1 MEQTNTHTDITDDLC
16 RYPHDFLT
24 LADAIPSIR
33 GSFYQGTPMQSIQR
47 LVAEEFA
54 AVNELIMAE
63 LHSDVPLVEDIGH
76 HLIHAGGKRLRPLLT
91 LLCAGLSGG
100 IKRDHIALAAIIE
113 FIHTAT
119 LLHDDVVDISALR
132 RGKPTAN
139 AQWGNAPSVLVGDF
153 LYSRAFQMMVRIGHL
168 PLMDLLADTTNT
180 IAEGE
185 VLQLTKAGN
194 ADISEDEYYGVI
206 TRKTA
211 ILFAAA
217 AEAAGLLSGQTKEQS
232 QALHQHGLA
241 LGIAF
246 QLIDDALD
254 YEGDSA
260 VLGKNIGDD
269 LQEGKVTL
277 PLIYVLKHAPEAD
290 RQIVKDAIKEKS
302 VSQLSRIIDIV
313 RNHGGLEYTHK
324 QAQYFA
330 EQAIKHVQ
338 KFPDS
343 TYRQALI
350 KLLDIAINRTL

>member
-1 MEQTNTHTDITDDLC
+1 
-16 RYPHDFLT
+16 
-24 LADAIPSIR
+24 
-33 GSFYQGTPMQSIQR
+33 MQSIKR
-47 LVAEEFA
+47 LVANEFA
-54 AVNELIMAE
+54 AVNQLILDELY
-63 LHSDVPLVEDIGH
+63 SDVPLVEDIGH
-76 HLIHAGGKRLRPLLT
+76 HLINAGGKRLRPLLA
-91 LLCAGLSGG
+91 LLSAGLCGE
-100 IKRDHIALAAIIE
+100 IKQNHIALAAIIE

-132 RGKPTAN
+132 RGRPTAN

-168 PLMDLLADTTNT
+168 PLMDLLADTTNM

-194 ADISEDEYYGVI
+194 VNLTEEEYYSVI

-217 AEAAGLLSGQTKEQS
+217 AEAAGLLSGLSREES
-232 QALHQHGLA
+232 QPLNLLGIS

-260 VLGKNIGDD
+260 VMGKNIGDD

-277 PLIYVLKHAPEAD
+277 PLIYVLENAPQE
-290 RQIVKDAIKEKS
+290 
-302 VSQLSRIIDIV
+302 
-313 RNHGGLEYTHK
+313 
-324 QAQYFA
+324 
-330 EQAIKHVQ
+330 EQAIVRKAIQEKSLEQLPQVIEIVKNRGGLAYTHQ
-338 KFPDS
+338 KAQEYGEQALSQLDKFPDS
-343 TYRQALI
+343 AYKTALI
-350 KLLDIAINRTL
+350 DLLNLSIKRNN